1 MKCFGPTL
9 LEIGY
14 YFWWFLFFF
23 APSYQLRLAVTSAV
37 ILRMMDVILFHLTH
51 QNLATVTKHTTS
63 TLLWFLECDILIEK
77 ISLSMFLFFL
87 FTVLSA
93 LHRLQKSPNT
103 FIPVH
108 MHLGPRTRSS
118 QVSLWNLPEELI
130 LYILKGL
137 PIRDLLSMRAVSTQS
152 NSSPCERKHLKILD
166 NWNHCFMKNNFFVQV
181 NSSFRDIIDSC
192 STLWN
197 TASFQDVWPSSN
209 NIQHF
214 EKYVHITNKYFI
226 RIANMKMKEILI
238 TVIVLWLIWLSLY
251 FFVSL

>member
-1 MKCFGPTL
+1 MFWPKIAWDWILFL
-9 LEIGY
+9 LI
-14 YFWWFLFFF
+14 FFFF
-23 APSYQLRLAVTSAV
+23 ALSYQLRLAVTSPV

-51 QNLATVTKHTTS
+51 QNLVTVTKHTTS
-63 TLLWFLECDILIEK
+63 LWFLECDILIEK

-166 NWNHCFMKNNFFVQV
+166 NWNHCFMKNNFLYRWIPVFEISLIAAQFYGIQLAFKMSGLRPII
-181 NSSFRDIIDSC
+181 SSISRSMYISL
-192 STLWN
+192 T
-197 TASFQDVWPSSN
+197 
-209 NIQHF
+209 NILL
-214 EKYVHITNKYFI
+214 E
-226 RIANMKMKEILI
+226 
-238 TVIVLWLIWLSLY
+238 
-251 FFVSL
+251 

>member
-1 MKCFGPTL
+1 
-9 LEIGY
+9 
-14 YFWWFLFFF
+14 
-23 APSYQLRLAVTSAV
+23 
-37 ILRMMDVILFHLTH
+37 
-51 QNLATVTKHTTS
+51 
-63 TLLWFLECDILIEK
+63 
-77 ISLSMFLFFL
+77 MFSFFL

-152 NSSPCERKHLKILD
+152 NSSPCERKHLKIWD

-192 STLWN
+192 SILWN

-214 EKYVHITNKYFI
+214 EKYEHITNKYFI

>member
-14 YFWWFLFFF
+14 YFFLFFIFF

-77 ISLSMFLFFL
+77 ISLSMFSFFL

-152 NSSPCERKHLKILD
+152 NSSPCEREHLKILD
-166 NWNHCFMKNNFFVQV
+166 NWNHCFMKNNFLYRWIPVFEISLIAAQLYGIQLAFKMSGLRPII
-181 NSSFRDIIDSC
+181 SSISRSMYISL
-192 STLWN
+192 T
-197 TASFQDVWPSSN
+197 
-209 NIQHF
+209 NILL
-214 EKYVHITNKYFI
+214 E
-226 RIANMKMKEILI
+226 
-238 TVIVLWLIWLSLY
+238 
-251 FFVSL
+251 